1 MPKKRGKID
10 TSKLSKR
17 EVEALSKRSAQ
28 KMILNTSRL
37 VSRGR
42 TGWYKSQRLNKYYQ
56 FRSSIEMNVMKTLD
70 EAADYIVDFDTEQFM
85 IPYTYYE
92 GPSAIT
98 YNYVP
103 DFVLKTVNGKVFVLE
118 VKPASQFD
126 DPKNV
131 AKWTAAKQWCW
142 RQGARFLVV
151 SDKDWEH
158 TIQILKYLE
167 DNNISGANTLLEWK
181 LI

>member
-28 KMILNTSRL
+28 KMILNTTKL
-37 VSRGR
+37 KSRGK

-103 DFVLKTVNGKVFVLE
+103 DFVLKTVNGKVFVIE
-118 VKPASQFD
+118 VKPVSQFD

-131 AKWTAAKQWCW
+131 AKWDAAKQWCW
-142 RQGARFLVV
+142 RQGAKFLVI
-151 SDKDWEH
+151 SEKDWEH
-158 TIQILKYLE
+158 TIQTLKHLE
-167 DNNISGANTLLEWK
+167 NNQINEAQK
-181 LI
+181 LIKWQLI